1 MTCFRNKAGV
11 APILVF
17 AVLLIAAQSIVSTH
31 EFRHDTGKAQNQ
43 VCTTCVA
50 ASQLGSAC
58 VDSCASG
65 EIEAYSPTT
74 GSSVSI
80 PSMRWS
86 SGSADHPQHSEAVP
100 QIKTDV
106 TRRG

>member
-74 GSSVSI
+74 GSSTTSSFNSI
-80 PSMRWS
+80 HALVVR
-86 SGSADHPQHSEAVP
+86 Q
-100 QIKTDV
+100 
-106 TRRG
+106 RGPPAAL